1 MIPHASVHGRSEK
14 QRLFGAFFH
23 IPRSD
28 DAGEQIVA
36 YSASQLGQGVGV
48 ERGDEHRVRPFAQF
62 DVEDGI
68 AALAPTRPFVLV
80 GQDAFEARM
89 SLDGGEIEEVRRAF
103 RRHQPD
109 RQLEASASRRF
120 RDLVDEQRDFEGC
133 HAAGTADQQI
143 KVRFHAFCRSR
154 RGEQSS
160 ISLGVSSPV
169 IVSYSDILI
178 QLYHQSG
185 REVKPSSK
193 VTKYFDIN

>member
-1 MIPHASVHGRSEK
+1 MERTDNYQKAQFLNQKALFLLRQKEVNNYLGNFRAFFHGAGAFIPANQHFLHGRNFSKTPAFQFPDLFLGQRMIPHTSVHGRSEK

-23 IPRSD
+23 IPGSD

-103 RRHQPD
+103 RRHQSD
-109 RQLEASASRRF
+109 R
-120 RDLVDEQRDFEGC
+120 
-133 HAAGTADQQI
+133 HA
-143 KVRFHAFCRSR
+143 
-154 RGEQSS
+154 
-160 ISLGVSSPV
+160 
-169 IVSYSDILI
+169 
-178 QLYHQSG
+178 
-185 REVKPSSK
+185 
-193 VTKYFDIN
+193 